1 MTGPSI
7 GGRKNEEVTAM
18 RGKQLL
24 IVAAVA
30 IAACVGYDMF
40 KARAGR

>member
-1 MTGPSI
+1 
-7 GGRKNEEVTAM
+7 M

-30 IAACVGYDMF
+30 IAACVGYDVF
-40 KARAGR
+40 KAKRAAS